1 MLAAL
6 VGGVTA
12 KLLAEQAPAA
22 NGSAAKASRKTPSTA
37 AAAPNARRKASAVRR
52 APLPEWSDELQGV
65 FFADPLKEGLTGPRP
80 SDFGRP
86 SEADSTQE
94 SVAKPASK
102 GDDAETDAPAQGRWA
117 DIVSSSTIEDEIKAI
132 ERRVAEALRTEGHF
146 KGQGY
151 KQVQTELAMAAAL
164 FAIIDGYDGTV
175 RWQRDAATARDLMAR
190 ASSHARVSSTQ
201 VFREAQQRHQ
211 DLQDLVRGSQLSSEA
226 GEKTNSWSEFA
237 DRRMLMQRLD
247 ASLQRQLAE
256 WLAGSQPFQQN
267 QAAIVREAELT
278 AAIARVLVQE
288 GMDDA
293 GGEDYDGWCRQLAEA
308 ATKIAAAARAG
319 EYAPAREAHGNARKS
334 CTDCHEVYRA
344 Q

>member
-1 MLAAL
+1 
-6 VGGVTA
+6 
-12 KLLAEQAPAA
+12 
-22 NGSAAKASRKTPSTA
+22 
-37 AAAPNARRKASAVRR
+37 
-52 APLPEWSDELQGV
+52 
-65 FFADPLKEGLTGPRP
+65 
-80 SDFGRP
+80 
-86 SEADSTQE
+86 
-94 SVAKPASK
+94 
-102 GDDAETDAPAQGRWA
+102 
-117 DIVSSSTIEDEIKAI
+117 
-132 ERRVAEALRTEGHF
+132 
-146 KGQGY
+146 
-151 KQVQTELAMAAAL
+151 
-164 FAIIDGYDGTV
+164 V

-334 CTDCHEVYRA
+334 CTDCHAVYRA

>member
-12 KLLAEQAPAA
+12 KLPAEQAPTA
-22 NGSAAKASRKTPSTA
+22 NGSSAKASRKTPSSA

-86 SEADSTQE
+86 SQAGSTQE
-94 SVAKPASK
+94 SAAEPASK

-334 CTDCHEVYRA
+334 CTDCHAVYRA